1 MLGIITN
8 INCMK
13 KQYTFILQVLLICLI
28 AAKGSFA
35 TNVVTTIAPKLV
47 TTLALDIECPD
58 SFTESATPS
67 CEFILPDYTSLALIT
82 GAGAEPVVTQ
92 SPLPSS
98 LYGLGIITVTLTA
111 NDGSSVVSCS
121 FDVQVIDTTSPALT
135 CPVDQFAVTDE
146 NCEFIIPDYTPLGSA
161 VDFCSAGTIPV
172 TQNPAPGTVVSVNTM
187 IFLLATDSNGN
198 TGACSFNV
206 ILSDVIPPSIVCP
219 QDREEEATLDCLF
232 TIPDYTS
239 LANAND
245 NCATVLVTQ
254 SPEVGT
260 QVGIGV
266 TQITLTATDGPN
278 TTTCVF
284 NITVLDT
291 SPPIVTCP
299 EDQLEDYDVNC
310 QFILPD
316 YTSLATITDTCYPGP
331 FTVTQVPAPGTLI
344 TGNVSVAISATDNA
358 GNTGSCSFMVLQN
371 DVIPPTITC
380 PSNQIEEVNAANCM
394 FIIPDYTALAT
405 AQDGCNDLVV
415 ITQSPAPGTQVGLGA
430 TTITLTASDGA
441 NTANCTF
448 EIEVQNTTTP
458 NAVCSAPFNLPL
470 NADGTA
476 TLTPSQVDGGS
487 NAYCDIASMS
497 IDITTFNCDDLGP
510 HPVTL
515 TIIDTNG
522 NTSSCT
528 TTVTI
533 TDPLFACNELP
544 TALCQDIVVAANEN
558 CMGEATAQ
566 DFDNGSFDP
575 DNTPFTLTVSPQG
588 PYPLGTTSVVLT
600 IDDGEYTDSCTS
612 TITVVDTTAPTLT
625 CLENQIVVVDS
636 TCSYVVPNYLTQVT
650 AQDNCAVVSVTQNP
664 LPGTVVSTGVTQI
677 TITANDGVN
686 QSLCSFTLSIEDQ
699 TAPVAIAQNM
709 TIALDID
716 GYAEVAANDID
727 AGSFD
732 NCGQI
737 TKSVNYSIFTCDEIG
752 ENEIILTITDQGG
765 LQSTATAIVTVVDTM
780 APQVACQ
787 DITLIL
793 DENGQVSIT
802 PQDIDA
808 ASTDN
813 CGIVSYSI
821 DTTTFDC
828 SNSGQNFV
836 TLTVTDGSGNASSCT
851 TTVTVID
858 QTAPTLTCLED
869 QTVAVDNNCSFVV
882 PNYIPSLVASDNC
895 NTLSVTQNPL
905 PGTILE
911 TGTSTVT
918 ITASDGSFDTLC
930 NFNIIVTDQIAPT
943 AICQNIILPLDQN
956 GFASISSTDIDFGSS
971 DNCGSI
977 ISSIDIT
984 TFSCNDIGDNL
995 VTLTITDQGG
1005 LVSSC
1010 NAIVT
1015 VVDTL
1020 APQILTQ
1027 DSTVF
1032 LDPNGQ
1038 VSITTQ
1044 DIDASST
1051 DNCGII
1057 SSTIDTTSFDCS
1069 NIGENTVTL
1078 TLTDASGNIATAT
1091 ATITVVDAIAPTAVC
1106 QNITLALDASGNAFI
1121 TAQDIDAGSF
1131 DNCSDSQI
1139 AISQTSFDCSTIG
1152 ENQIL
1157 FTITD
1162 SSGLSASCQPTVT
1175 VVNNNVPVAACQD
1188 ITLQLDGSGSV
1199 TISAADLDGGSTL
1212 TCYQQATI
1220 ELDQYTFDCNDIGV
1234 NEVAFTITETNGLT
1248 TSCIA
1253 LVTVEDTLAPTVVCQ
1268 DIIVTLDQD
1277 GMAFVEIA
1285 DINAGSFDACGIAT
1299 MSIDTD
1305 TFDCTMIGTNP
1316 VTLSV
1321 TDVNGNSSACQATV
1335 TVVDAIYPTAVCQS
1349 LTLAL
1354 DTNGLATIT
1363 PDDLDLGSS
1372 DNCSE
1377 ITTAISTSTFD
1388 CSNIG
1393 QNNVLFTVTDL
1404 QGNMSSCTA
1413 IITIVDTSAPVMD
1426 CQDITVSL
1434 EEDLQVTL
1442 TLNELFAGWS
1452 DNCAI
1457 ETRTADVTSF
1467 DCSNIG
1473 ENIVTLTATDA
1484 SGNESSCSVTITI
1497 QEGVFA
1503 PVAVC
1508 QNVTVPLQQDGTATI
1523 PASSLDGGSSGVRC
1537 QDGYSVDISEFSC
1550 ADVGTPILVEFTVYN
1565 SIGESDTCYAYVNVI
1580 DGLAPEITCP
1590 EDQTISSEGGYT
1602 LPDFFATGQALAIDN
1617 CSTTLVTDQSPS
1629 PGTIL
1634 EDGTHTITLS
1644 ATDNGGFESSCEF
1657 VIVVNDILA
1666 GQDTEILLQ
1675 DITLYPNPAN
1685 DVVTI
1690 TNPDFIGLTS
1700 VTIYDVAGRLVKQ
1713 NKVSGVNNAVVMNIS
1728 ELRSAVYM
1736 VVIATEYGQLVKQLL
1751 KK

>member
-1 MLGIITN
+1 
-8 INCMK
+8 MK

-28 AAKGSFA
+28 AAKGCFA
-35 TNVVTTIAPKLV
+35 TNDATTIAPILV
-47 TTLALDIECPD
+47 TTVALDIECPD

-161 VDFCSAGTIPV
+161 VDFCSTETIHV
-172 TQNPAPGTVVSVNTM
+172 TQVPAPGTVVSQNTM
-187 IFLLATDSNGN
+187 IFLQATDSNGN
-198 TGACSFNV
+198 TGACTFNV
-206 ILSDVIPPSIVCP
+206 ILSDVIAPTITCP
-219 QDREEEATLDCLF
+219 QDREELATLECLF

-239 LANAND
+239 FANAND

-254 SPEVGT
+254 SPAVGT
-260 QVGIGV
+260 QVGVGI

-278 TTTCVF
+278 NTPCVF
-284 NITVLDT
+284 NINVLDT

-299 EDQLEDYDVNC
+299 EDQIEDYDVNC

-316 YTSLATITDTCYPGP
+316 YTSLATISDTCHPGP
-331 FTVTQVPAPGTLI
+331 FTVSQIPAPGTLI
-344 TGNVSVAISATDNA
+344 SGNVSVAISAIDNA

-371 DVIPPTITC
+371 DVFPPTITC

-394 FIIPDYTALAT
+394 FIIPDYTSLAT
-405 AQDGCNDLVV
+405 AQDGCNNQVV
-415 ITQSPAPGTQVGLGA
+415 ISQSPSPGTQVGLGT
-430 TTITLTASDGA
+430 TTITLNASDGA
-441 NTANCTF
+441 NSADCSF

-470 NADGTA
+470 DADGNA

-497 IDITTFNCDDLGP
+497 IDLTDFNCDDLGL
-510 HPVTL
+510 HQVTL

-533 TDPLFACNELP
+533 TDPLFACNALP
-544 TALCQDIVVAANEN
+544 VAICQDIVVAANEN

-575 DNTPFTLTVSPQG
+575 DNMPFTLTVSPQG
-588 PYPLGTTSVVLT
+588 PYPLGTTAVVLT

-612 TITVVDTTAPTLT
+612 TITVVDDTAPSLI
-625 CLENQIVVVDS
+625 CLDNQIVGVDS
-636 TCSYVVPNYLTQVT
+636 NCSYIVPNYLTQVT

-686 QSLCSFTLSIEDQ
+686 QSLCSFTLSLEDQ

-709 TIALDID
+709 TIALDVD
-716 GYAEVAANDID
+716 GYAEVAVNDID

-737 TKSVNYSIFTCDEIG
+737 TKSLNYSIFTCDEIG
-752 ENEIILTITDQGG
+752 ENEIILTITDQAG
-765 LQSTATAIVTVVDTM
+765 LQSSATAIVTVVDTM

-793 DENGQVSIT
+793 DENGQVSIS

-836 TLTVTDGSGNASSCT
+836 TLTITDASGNASSCT

-869 QTVAVDNNCSFVV
+869 QTVEVDNNCSFVV
-882 PNYIPSLVASDNC
+882 PNFVPSLIASDNC

-905 PGTILE
+905 PGTLIE
-911 TGTSTVT
+911 AGTTSVL
-918 ITASDGSFDTLC
+918 ITASDGSFNTLC
-930 NFNIIVTDQIAPT
+930 SFNIIVTDQTAPT

-977 ISSIDIT
+977 SSSIDIT
-984 TFSCNDIGDNL
+984 TFSCNDMGDNL
-995 VTLTITDQGG
+995 VALTITDQGG

-1020 APQILTQ
+1020 APQIFTQ
-1027 DSTVF
+1027 DTTVF
-1032 LDPNGQ
+1032 LDANGQ

-1051 DNCGII
+1051 DNCGIV

-1091 ATITVVDAIAPTAVC
+1091 ATVTVVDAIAPTAVC
-1106 QNITLALDASGNAFI
+1106 QNITLALDAFGNAFL
-1121 TAQDIDAGSF
+1121 TAQDVDAGSF

-1139 AISQTSFDCSTIG
+1139 AISQTSFDCASIG
-1152 ENQIL
+1152 ENQIV

-1162 SSGLSASCQPTVT
+1162 SSGLSASCQATVT

-1188 ITLQLDGSGSV
+1188 ITVQLDSSGIA

-1212 TCYQQATI
+1212 TCSQQATI
-1220 ELDQYTFDCNDIGV
+1220 ELDQYTFDCSDIGV
-1234 NEVAFTITETNGLT
+1234 NQVAFTITETNGLT

-1268 DIIVTLDQD
+1268 DIIITLDQD
-1277 GMAFVEIA
+1277 GFASIEVA
-1285 DINAGSFDACGIAT
+1285 DINAGSFDACGIAAMT
-1299 MSIDTD
+1299 LDID
-1305 TFDCTMIGTNP
+1305 TFDCTMIGIQP

-1321 TDVNGNSSACQATV
+1321 IDVNGNNSSCQANV
-1335 TVVDAIYPTAVCQS
+1335 TIVDDIYPTALCQS
-1349 LTLAL
+1349 ITLVL
-1354 DTNGLATIT
+1354 DENGLATIT
-1363 PDDLDLGSS
+1363 PDDLDQGSS
-1372 DNCSE
+1372 DNCSNF
-1377 ITTAISTSTFD
+1377 TTSVSVDTFD

-1393 QNNVLFTVTDL
+1393 QNNVVFTITDP
-1404 QGNMSSCTA
+1404 QGNVSSCNAIVTILDTTA
-1413 IITIVDTSAPVMD
+1413 PLMD

-1434 EEDLQVTL
+1434 EDDLQVTL

-1457 ETRTADVTSF
+1457 ATRSADITSF

-1473 ENIVTLTATDA
+1473 ENTVILTATDF
-1484 SGNESSCSVTITI
+1484 SGNESSCSVTVII

-1508 QNVTVPLQQDGTATI
+1508 QNVTVPLQQDGTASI
-1523 PASSLDGGSSGVRC
+1523 PASALDGGSTGVRC
-1537 QDGYSVDISEFSC
+1537 QDGFSVDISDFTC
-1550 ADVGTPILVEFTVYN
+1550 ADIGAPILVEFTVYN
-1565 SIGESDTCYAYVNVI
+1565 SIGQSDSCYAYVNVV
-1580 DGLAPEITCP
+1580 DGLAPEIFCP
-1590 EDQTISSEGGYT
+1590 EDQTISSEGGYS
-1602 LPDFFATGQALAIDN
+1602 LPDFFATGEALAIDN
-1617 CSTTLVTDQSPS
+1617 CSTTLVTDQSPN

-1644 ATDNGGFESSCEF
+1644 ATDNGGFESTCEF
-1657 VIVVNDILA
+1657 IIVVNDILS
-1666 GQDTEILLQ
+1666 GQDTQVVLQ
-1675 DITLYPNPAN
+1675 DMTLYPNPAS
-1685 DVVTI
+1685 DVITI
-1690 TNPDFIGLTS
+1690 ANLNFIGLTS
-1700 VTIYDVAGRLVKQ
+1700 VTIFDVAGRLVKQ
-1713 NKVSGVNNAVVMNIS
+1713 NKVSGANNAIVMDIS

-1751 KK
+1751 KE

>member
-1 MLGIITN
+1 
-8 INCMK
+8 MK
-13 KQYTFILQVLLICLI
+13 NYYTTVLQVLLICLLSI
-28 AAKGSFA
+28 TASFA
-35 TNVVTTIAPKLV
+35 SNSPNTTS
-47 TTLALDIECPD
+47 TTLLDDLALDIECPV

-67 CEFILPDYTSLALIT
+67 CEFILPDYTALASIT
-82 GAGAEPVVTQ
+82 GAGAEPVITQ

-98 LYGLGIITVTLTA
+98 LYGLGTITVTLTA
-111 NDGSSVVSCS
+111 NDGTSEVSCS
-121 FDVQVIDTTSPALT
+121 FDVQVIDTTSPSLT

-161 VDFCSAGTIPV
+161 VDFCSAGNIPV

-187 IFLLATDSNGN
+187 VFLLATDSNGN

-219 QDREEEATLDCLF
+219 QDREEEATIDCLF

-254 SPEVGT
+254 SPGAGT

-310 QFILPD
+310 QFLLPD
-316 YTSLATITDTCYPGP
+316 YRSLATITDTCYPGP

-344 TGNVSVAISATDNA
+344 SGNVSVAINATDNA

-394 FIIPDYTALAT
+394 FIIPNYTALAT
-405 AQDGCNDLVV
+405 AQDGCNDQVV

-430 TTITLTASDGA
+430 TTITLTASDGF

-470 NADGTA
+470 NADGNA

-544 TALCQDIVVAANEN
+544 TALCQALVVSANEN
-558 CMGEATAQ
+558 CQGEATAQ

-588 PYPLGTTSVVLT
+588 PYPLGTTTVVLT
-600 IDDGEYTDSCTS
+600 IDDGEYTDSCDT
-612 TITVVDTTAPTLT
+612 TITVVDTTAPSLT
-625 CLENQIVVVDS
+625 CLENQVVAVD
-636 TCSYVVPNYLTQVT
+636 TACSYVVPNYLTQVT
-650 AQDNCAVVSVTQNP
+650 AQDNCGVVSVLQSP
-664 LPGTVVSTGVTQI
+664 LPGTTVSTGVTQI

-686 QSLCSFTLSIEDQ
+686 QSVCTFNLTIEDQ
-699 TAPVAIAQNM
+699 TAPTATAQNI
-709 TIALDID
+709 TVALDID
-716 GYAEVAANDID
+716 GYAEVEENDID
-727 AGSFD
+727 AGSSD
-732 NCGQI
+732 NCGAI
-737 TKSVNYSIFTCDEIG
+737 TKSLNTTIFTCDEIG
-752 ENEIILTITDQGG
+752 QNEIILTITDQGG

-780 APQVACQ
+780 APQIFTQ
-787 DITLIL
+787 DIIVYL
-793 DENGQVSIT
+793 DANGEVSIT
-802 PQDIDA
+802 AQDIDA
-808 ASTDN
+808 GSTDN
-813 CGIVSYSI
+813 CGIVAYS
-821 DTTTFDC
+821 
-828 SNSGQNFV
+828 
-836 TLTVTDGSGNASSCT
+836 
-851 TTVTVID
+851 
-858 QTAPTLTCLED
+858 
-869 QTVAVDNNCSFVV
+869 
-882 PNYIPSLVASDNC
+882 
-895 NTLSVTQNPL
+895 
-905 PGTILE
+905 
-911 TGTSTVT
+911 
-918 ITASDGSFDTLC
+918 
-930 NFNIIVTDQIAPT
+930 
-943 AICQNIILPLDQN
+943 
-956 GFASISSTDIDFGSS
+956 
-971 DNCGSI
+971 
-977 ISSIDIT
+977 
-984 TFSCNDIGDNL
+984 
-995 VTLTITDQGG
+995 
-1005 LVSSC
+1005 
-1010 NAIVT
+1010 
-1015 VVDTL
+1015 
-1020 APQILTQ
+1020 
-1027 DSTVF
+1027 
-1032 LDPNGQ
+1032 
-1038 VSITTQ
+1038 
-1044 DIDASST
+1044 
-1051 DNCGII
+1051 
-1057 SSTIDTTSFDCS
+1057 IDTTSFDCS
-1069 NIGENTVTL
+1069 NTGPNQVTL
-1078 TLTDASGNIATAT
+1078 TLTDASANTSASTA
-1091 ATITVVDAIAPTAVC
+1091 IVTVIDAIAPTAVC
-1106 QNITLALDASGNAFI
+1106 QNITLELDASGNAFLSPS
-1121 TAQDIDAGSF
+1121 DIDSGSS
-1131 DNCSDSQI
+1131 DNCTVSQI
-1139 AISQTSFDCSTIG
+1139 ALSQTSFDCSMIG
-1152 ENQIL
+1152 QNQVV

-1162 SSGLSASCQPTVT
+1162 ASGNSSSCTAMVT
-1175 VVNNNVPVAACQD
+1175 VENNNVPVAACQN
-1188 ITLQLDGSGSV
+1188 ITLQLDSSGV
-1199 TISAADLDGGSTL
+1199 ATITAADLDGGSTL

-1220 ELDQYTFDCNDIGV
+1220 ELDQYTFDCNDLGV

-1248 TSCIA
+1248 TSCTA

-1268 DIIVTLDQD
+1268 NIIVTLDQD
-1277 GMAFVEIA
+1277 GLASIVVA
-1285 DINAGSFDACGIAT
+1285 DINAGSFDACGIAG
-1299 MSIDTD
+1299 MSLDID
-1305 TFDCTMIGTNP
+1305 TFDCSMIGTNP

-1335 TVVDAIYPTAVCQS
+1335 TVVDATYPTAMCQS
-1349 LTLAL
+1349 ITLIL
-1354 DTNGLATIT
+1354 DQSGLATIT
-1363 PDDLDLGSS
+1363 PDDLDQGSS
-1372 DNCSE
+1372 DNCSNF
-1377 ITTAISTSTFD
+1377 TTSVNIDTFD
-1388 CSNIG
+1388 CTNVG
-1393 QNNVLFTVTDL
+1393 QNNVLFTVTDM
-1404 QGNMSSCTA
+1404 QGNVSSCNAIVTILDTTA
-1413 IITIVDTSAPVMD
+1413 PIMD

-1434 EEDLQVTL
+1434 EDDLQVTL

-1473 ENIVTLTATDA
+1473 ENTITLTAIDS
-1484 SGNESSCSVTITI
+1484 SGNEATCSIIVNI

-1508 QNVTVPLQQDGTATI
+1508 QNVTVPLQQDGTASI

-1537 QDGYSVDISEFSC
+1537 QDGYSINISEFSC

-1590 EDQTISSEGGYT
+1590 ADQTITTEGAYS
-1602 LPDFFATGQALAIDN
+1602 LPDYFATGEALALDN
-1617 CSTTLVTDQSPS
+1617 CSTTLVTDQRPS
-1629 PGTIL
+1629 PGTLL
-1634 EDGTHTITLS
+1634 ENGTYTITLS
-1644 ATDNGGFESSCEF
+1644 AIDNGGFESTCEF
-1657 VIVVNDILA
+1657 EIVVNDLLSN
-1666 GQDTEILLQ
+1666 QDTEILLQ
-1675 DITLYPNPAN
+1675 DITIYPNPAS
-1685 DVVTI
+1685 DIITI
-1690 TNPDFIGLTS
+1690 TNPQFIGLTD
-1700 VTIYDVAGRLVKQ
+1700 VTLFDVTGRKVKHS
-1713 NKVSGVNNAVVMNIS
+1713 NVSGVNDAVVINIS
-1728 ELRSAVYM
+1728 ELRSAMYM
-1736 VVIATEYGQLVKQLL
+1736 VVISTEYGQVVKQLL

>member
-1 MLGIITN
+1 
-8 INCMK
+8 MK

-28 AAKGSFA
+28 AAKGSIASNVA
-35 TNVVTTIAPKLV
+35 TTKTLHPETTI
-47 TTLALDIECPD
+47 ALDIECPD

-98 LYGLGIITVTLTA
+98 LYGLGVITVTLTA
-111 NDGSSVVSCS
+111 NDGSSEVSCS
-121 FDVQVIDTTSPALT
+121 FDVLVIDTTSPALT

-161 VDFCSAGTIPV
+161 VDFCSTETIPV
-172 TQNPAPGTVVSVNTM
+172 TQVPPPGTVVSQNTM
-187 IFLLATDSNGN
+187 IFLQATDSNGN
-198 TGACSFNV
+198 TGACTFNV
-206 ILSDVIPPSIVCP
+206 ILSDVIAPTVTCP
-219 QDREEEATLDCLF
+219 QDREELATLECLF

-254 SPEVGT
+254 SPAVGT
-260 QVGIGV
+260 QVGVGI

-278 TTTCVF
+278 NTPCVF
-284 NITVLDT
+284 NINVLDT

-299 EDQLEDYDVNC
+299 EDQIEDYDVNC

-316 YTSLATITDTCYPGP
+316 YTSLATITDTCHPGP
-331 FTVTQVPAPGTLI
+331 FTVSQIPAPGTLI
-344 TGNVSVAISATDNA
+344 SGNVSVAISATDNA

-371 DVIPPTITC
+371 DVFPPTITC

-405 AQDGCNDLVV
+405 AQDGCNNQVV
-415 ITQSPAPGTQVGLGA
+415 ISQSPSPGTQVGLGT

-441 NTANCTF
+441 NSADCFF

-470 NADGTA
+470 DADGNA

-497 IDITTFNCDDLGP
+497 IDLTDFNCDDLGP
-510 HPVTL
+510 HQVTL

-533 TDPLFACNELP
+533 TDPLFACNALP
-544 TALCQDIVVAANEN
+544 VAICQDIVVAANEN

-575 DNTPFTLTVSPQG
+575 DNMPFTLTVSPQG
-588 PYPLGTTSVVLT
+588 PYPLGTTAVVLT

-612 TITVVDTTAPTLT
+612 TITVVDDTAPSLT
-625 CLENQIVVVDS
+625 CLDNQIVVVDNN
-636 TCSYVVPNYLTQVT
+636 CSYIVPNYLTQVT

-677 TITANDGVN
+677 TITADDGVN
-686 QSLCSFTLSIEDQ
+686 QSLCSFTLTLEDQ
-699 TAPVAIAQNM
+699 TAPVAIAQNI
-709 TIALDID
+709 TIALDVD
-716 GYAEVAANDID
+716 GYAEVAVNDID

-737 TKSVNYSIFTCDEIG
+737 TKSLNYSIFTCDEIG
-752 ENEIILTITDQGG
+752 ENEIILTITDQAG
-765 LQSTATAIVTVVDTM
+765 LQSSATAIVTVVDTM

-813 CGIVSYSI
+813 CGIISYSI

-828 SNSGQNFV
+828 SNSGPNTV
-836 TLTVTDGSGNASSCT
+836 TLTLTDASGNTSSCT

-869 QTVAVDNNCSFVV
+869 QTVEVDDNCSFVV
-882 PNYIPSLVASDNC
+882 PNFVPSLIASDNC

-905 PGTILE
+905 PGTLIE
-911 TGTSTVT
+911 AGTSSVL
-918 ITASDGSFDTLC
+918 ITASDGSFNTLC
-930 NFNIIVTDQIAPT
+930 SFNIIVTDQTAPT

-977 ISSIDIT
+977 SSSIDIT
-984 TFSCNDIGDNL
+984 TFSCNDMGDNL
-995 VTLTITDQGG
+995 VALTITDQGG

-1020 APQILTQ
+1020 APQIFTQ
-1027 DSTVF
+1027 DTTVF
-1032 LDPNGQ
+1032 LDANGQ

-1051 DNCGII
+1051 DNCGIV
-1057 SSTIDTTSFDCS
+1057 SSTIDITSFDCS

-1091 ATITVVDAIAPTAVC
+1091 ATVTVVDAIAPTAVC
-1106 QNITLALDASGNAFI
+1106 QNITLALDAFGNAFL
-1121 TAQDIDAGSF
+1121 TAQDLDAGSF

-1139 AISQTSFDCSTIG
+1139 AISQTSFDCASIG
-1152 ENQIL
+1152 ENQIV

-1162 SSGLSASCQPTVT
+1162 SSGLSASCQATVT

-1188 ITLQLDGSGSV
+1188 ITVQLDSSGIA
-1199 TISAADLDGGSTL
+1199 TISAADIDGGSTL

-1220 ELDQYTFDCNDIGV
+1220 ELDQYTFDCSDIGV
-1234 NEVAFTITETNGLT
+1234 NQVAFTITETNGLT
-1248 TSCIA
+1248 TSCTA

-1268 DIIVTLDQD
+1268 DIIVTLSQD
-1277 GMAFVEIA
+1277 GFASIEVA
-1285 DINAGSFDACGIAT
+1285 DINAGSFDACGIAAMT
-1299 MSIDTD
+1299 LDID
-1305 TFDCTMIGTNP
+1305 TFDCTMIGIHP

-1321 TDVNGNSSACQATV
+1321 IDVNGNNSSCQANV
-1335 TVVDAIYPTAVCQS
+1335 TIVDDIYPTALCQS
-1349 LTLAL
+1349 VTLVL
-1354 DTNGLATIT
+1354 DENGLATIT
-1363 PDDLDLGSS
+1363 PDDLDQGSS
-1372 DNCSE
+1372 DNCSNF
-1377 ITTAISTSTFD
+1377 TKSVSVDTFD

-1393 QNNVLFTVTDL
+1393 QNNVVFSVTDP
-1404 QGNMSSCTA
+1404 QGNVSSCNAIVTILDTTA
-1413 IITIVDTSAPVMD
+1413 PLMD

-1434 EEDLQVTL
+1434 EDDLQVTL

-1457 ETRTADVTSF
+1457 ATRSADITSF

-1473 ENIVTLTATDA
+1473 ENTVILTATDF
-1484 SGNESSCSVTITI
+1484 SGNESSCSVTVII

-1508 QNVTVPLQQDGTATI
+1508 QNVTVPLQQDGTASI
-1523 PASSLDGGSSGVRC
+1523 PASALDGGSTGVRC
-1537 QDGYSVDISEFSC
+1537 QDGFSVDISDFTC
-1550 ADVGTPILVEFTVYN
+1550 ADIGAPILVEFTVYN
-1565 SIGESDTCYAYVNVI
+1565 SIGQSDSCYAYVNVV
-1580 DGLAPEITCP
+1580 DGLAPEIFCP
-1590 EDQTISSEGGYT
+1590 EDQTISSEGGYS
-1602 LPDFFATGQALAIDN
+1602 LPDFFATGEALAIDN
-1617 CSTTLVTDQSPS
+1617 CSTTLVTDQSPN

-1644 ATDNGGFESSCEF
+1644 ATDNGGFESTCEF
-1657 VIVVNDILA
+1657 IIVVNDILA
-1666 GQDTEILLQ
+1666 GQDTQIALQ
-1675 DITLYPNPAN
+1675 DITLYPNPAS
-1685 DVVTI
+1685 DVITI
-1690 TNPDFIGLTS
+1690 ANPNFIGLTS
-1700 VTIYDVAGRLVKQ
+1700 VTIFDVAGRLVKQ
-1713 NKVSGVNNAVVMNIS
+1713 NKVSGANNAIVMDIS

-1751 KK
+1751 KE

>member
-1 MLGIITN
+1 
-8 INCMK
+8 MK
-13 KQYTFILQVLLICLI
+13 KHYTTVLQVLLICLLSI
-28 AAKGSFA
+28 TASFA
-35 TNVVTTIAPKLV
+35 SNSPNTTS
-47 TTLALDIECPD
+47 TTLLDDLALDIECPV

-67 CEFILPDYTSLALIT
+67 CEFILPDYTALASIT
-82 GAGAEPVVTQ
+82 GAGAEPVITQ

-98 LYGLGIITVTLTA
+98 LYGLGTITVTLTA
-111 NDGSSVVSCS
+111 NDGTSEVSCS
-121 FDVQVIDTTSPALT
+121 FDVQVIDTTSPSLT

-161 VDFCSAGTIPV
+161 VDFCSAGNIPV

-187 IFLLATDSNGN
+187 VFLLATDSNGN

-219 QDREEEATLDCLF
+219 QDREEEATIDCLF

-254 SPEVGT
+254 SPGAGT

-310 QFILPD
+310 QFLLPD
-316 YTSLATITDTCYPGP
+316 YRSLATITDTCYPGP

-344 TGNVSVAISATDNA
+344 SGNVSVAINATDNA

-405 AQDGCNDLVV
+405 AQDGCNDQVV

-430 TTITLTASDGA
+430 TTITLTASDGF

-448 EIEVQNTTTP
+448 EIEVQNTSTP

-470 NADGTA
+470 NADGNA

-544 TALCQDIVVAANEN
+544 TALCQALVVSANEN
-558 CMGEATAQ
+558 CQGEATAQ

-588 PYPLGTTSVVLT
+588 PYPLGTTTVVLT
-600 IDDGEYTDSCTS
+600 IDDGEYTDSCDT
-612 TITVVDTTAPTLT
+612 TITVVDTTAPSLT
-625 CLENQIVVVDS
+625 CLENQVVAVD
-636 TCSYVVPNYLTQVT
+636 TACSYVVPNYLTQVT
-650 AQDNCAVVSVTQNP
+650 AQDNCGVVSVLQSP
-664 LPGTVVSTGVTQI
+664 LPGTTVSTGVTQI

-686 QSLCSFTLSIEDQ
+686 QSVCTFNLTIEDQ
-699 TAPVAIAQNM
+699 TAPTATAQNI
-709 TIALDID
+709 TVALDID
-716 GYAEVAANDID
+716 GYAEVEENDID
-727 AGSFD
+727 AGSSD
-732 NCGQI
+732 NCGAI
-737 TKSVNYSIFTCDEIG
+737 TKSLNTTIFTCDEIG
-752 ENEIILTITDQGG
+752 QNEIILTITDQGG

-780 APQVACQ
+780 APQIFTQ
-787 DITLIL
+787 DIIVYL
-793 DENGQVSIT
+793 DANGEVSIT
-802 PQDIDA
+802 AQDIDA
-808 ASTDN
+808 GSTDN
-813 CGIVSYSI
+813 CGIVAYS
-821 DTTTFDC
+821 
-828 SNSGQNFV
+828 
-836 TLTVTDGSGNASSCT
+836 
-851 TTVTVID
+851 
-858 QTAPTLTCLED
+858 
-869 QTVAVDNNCSFVV
+869 
-882 PNYIPSLVASDNC
+882 
-895 NTLSVTQNPL
+895 
-905 PGTILE
+905 
-911 TGTSTVT
+911 
-918 ITASDGSFDTLC
+918 
-930 NFNIIVTDQIAPT
+930 
-943 AICQNIILPLDQN
+943 
-956 GFASISSTDIDFGSS
+956 
-971 DNCGSI
+971 
-977 ISSIDIT
+977 
-984 TFSCNDIGDNL
+984 
-995 VTLTITDQGG
+995 
-1005 LVSSC
+1005 
-1010 NAIVT
+1010 
-1015 VVDTL
+1015 
-1020 APQILTQ
+1020 
-1027 DSTVF
+1027 
-1032 LDPNGQ
+1032 
-1038 VSITTQ
+1038 
-1044 DIDASST
+1044 
-1051 DNCGII
+1051 
-1057 SSTIDTTSFDCS
+1057 IDTTSFDCL
-1069 NIGENTVTL
+1069 NTGPNQVTL
-1078 TLTDASGNIATAT
+1078 TLTDASANTSASTA
-1091 ATITVVDAIAPTAVC
+1091 IVTVIDAIAPTAVC
-1106 QNITLALDASGNAFI
+1106 QNITLELDASGNAFLSPS
-1121 TAQDIDAGSF
+1121 DIDSGSS
-1131 DNCSDSQI
+1131 DNCTVSQI
-1139 AISQTSFDCSTIG
+1139 ALSQTSFDCSMIG
-1152 ENQIL
+1152 QNQVV

-1162 SSGLSASCQPTVT
+1162 ASGNSSSCTAMVT
-1175 VVNNNVPVAACQD
+1175 VENNNVPVAACQN
-1188 ITLQLDGSGSV
+1188 ITLQLDSSGV
-1199 TISAADLDGGSTL
+1199 ATITAADLDGGSTL

-1220 ELDQYTFDCNDIGV
+1220 ELDQYTFDCNDLGV

-1248 TSCIA
+1248 TSCTA

-1268 DIIVTLDQD
+1268 NIIVTLDQD
-1277 GMAFVEIA
+1277 GLASIVVA
-1285 DINAGSFDACGIAT
+1285 DINAGSFDACGIAG
-1299 MSIDTD
+1299 MSLDID
-1305 TFDCTMIGTNP
+1305 TFDCSMIGTNP

-1335 TVVDAIYPTAVCQS
+1335 TVVDATYPTAMCQS
-1349 LTLAL
+1349 ITLIL
-1354 DTNGLATIT
+1354 DQSGLATIT
-1363 PDDLDLGSS
+1363 PDDLDQGSS
-1372 DNCSE
+1372 DNCSNF
-1377 ITTAISTSTFD
+1377 TTSVNIDTFD
-1388 CSNIG
+1388 CTNVG
-1393 QNNVLFTVTDL
+1393 QNNVLFTVTDM
-1404 QGNMSSCTA
+1404 QGNVSSCNAIVTILDTTA
-1413 IITIVDTSAPVMD
+1413 PIMD

-1434 EEDLQVTL
+1434 EDDLQVTL

-1473 ENIVTLTATDA
+1473 ENTVTLTAIDS
-1484 SGNESSCSVTITI
+1484 SGNEATCSIIVNI

-1508 QNVTVPLQQDGTATI
+1508 QNVTVPLQQDGTASI

-1537 QDGYSVDISEFSC
+1537 QDGYSVNISEFSC

-1590 EDQTISSEGGYT
+1590 ADQTITTEGAYS
-1602 LPDFFATGQALAIDN
+1602 LPDYFATGEALALDN
-1617 CSTTLVTDQSPS
+1617 CSTTLVTDQRPS
-1629 PGTIL
+1629 PGTLL
-1634 EDGTHTITLS
+1634 ENGTYTITLS
-1644 ATDNGGFESSCEF
+1644 ATDNGGFESTCEF
-1657 VIVVNDILA
+1657 EIVVNDLLSN
-1666 GQDTEILLQ
+1666 QDTEILLQ
-1675 DITLYPNPAN
+1675 DITIYPNPAS
-1685 DVVTI
+1685 DIITI
-1690 TNPDFIGLTS
+1690 TNPQFIGLTD
-1700 VTIYDVAGRLVKQ
+1700 VTLFDVTGRKVKHS
-1713 NKVSGVNNAVVMNIS
+1713 NVSGVNDAVVINIS
-1728 ELRSAVYM
+1728 ELRSAMYM
-1736 VVIATEYGQLVKQLL
+1736 VVISTEYGQVVKQLL

>member
-1 MLGIITN
+1 MLGINTN

-13 KQYTFILQVLLICLI
+13 NYYTTVLQILLVCLLSTT
-28 AAKGSFA
+28 ASFA
-35 TNVVTTIAPKLV
+35 SNSPNTIS
-47 TTLALDIECPD
+47 TTLLDDIALDIECPV

-67 CEFILPDYTSLALIT
+67 CEFILPDYTNLALVT
-82 GAGAEPVVTQ
+82 GAGAEPVITQ

-98 LYGLGIITVTLTA
+98 LYGLGTITVTLIA
-111 NDGSSVVSCS
+111 NDGTSEVSCS
-121 FDVQVIDTTSPALT
+121 FDVQVIDTTSPSLT

-172 TQNPAPGTVVSVNTM
+172 TQVPAPGTVVSQNTM
-187 IFLLATDSNGN
+187 IFLQATDSNGN
-198 TGACSFNV
+198 TGACTFNV
-206 ILSDVIPPSIVCP
+206 ILSDVIAPSIVCP
-219 QDREEEATLDCLF
+219 QDREEMATLACLF

-245 NCATVLVTQ
+245 NCATVLLTQ
-254 SPEVGT
+254 TPAIGT
-260 QVGIGV
+260 QVGVGV
-266 TQITLTATDGPN
+266 TQITLTASDGPN
-278 TTTCVF
+278 TTSCTF

-291 SPPIVTCP
+291 SPPIVSCP

-344 TGNVSVAISATDNA
+344 TGNVSVAINATDNA

-380 PSNQIEEVNAANCM
+380 PSNQIEQVNAANCM
-394 FIIPDYTALAT
+394 FIIPDYTSLAT
-405 AQDGCNDLVV
+405 AQDGCNDQVV
-415 ITQSPAPGTQVGLGA
+415 ISQSPGPGTQVGLGT
-430 TTITLTASDGA
+430 TTITLTASDGS

-470 NADGTA
+470 DADGNA

-487 NAYCDIASMS
+487 NAFCDIASMS
-497 IDITTFNCDDLGP
+497 IDLTTFNCEDLGP
-510 HPVTL
+510 HQVTL

-544 TALCQDIVVAANEN
+544 IALCQALVVSANEN
-558 CMGEATAQ
+558 CQGEATAQ

-575 DNTPFTLTVSPQG
+575 DNMPFILTVSPQG

-600 IDDGEYTDSCTS
+600 IDDGEYTDSCDT
-612 TITVVDTTAPTLT
+612 TITVVDTTAPSLT
-625 CLENQIVVVDS
+625 CLDNQIVSVDNN
-636 TCSYVVPNYLTQVT
+636 CSYVVPNYLSQVT
-650 AQDNCAVVSVTQNP
+650 AQDNCGVVSVLQSP
-664 LPGTVVSTGVTQI
+664 LPGTSVSTGVTQI

-686 QSLCSFTLSIEDQ
+686 QSVCAFTLTVQDQ
-699 TAPVAIAQNM
+699 TAPTAIAQNI
-709 TIALDID
+709 TVALDID
-716 GYAEVAANDID
+716 GYAEVSVNDID
-727 AGSFD
+727 AGSSD
-732 NCGQI
+732 NCGAI
-737 TKSVNYSIFTCDEIG
+737 TKSLNTTIFTCDEIG
-752 ENEIILTITDQGG
+752 ENEVILTITDQGG

-780 APQVACQ
+780 APQVVCQ
-787 DITLIL
+787 DITVIL
-793 DENGQVSIT
+793 GPSGQATISA
-802 PQDIDA
+802 QDIDA
-808 ASTDN
+808 GSTDN

-821 DTTTFDC
+821 DTSTFDC
-828 SNSGQNFV
+828 SNTGANVV
-836 TLTVTDGSGNASSCT
+836 TLTLADASGNTSSCT
-851 TTVTVID
+851 TTVTVVD
-858 QTAPTLTCLED
+858 QTPPTLTCLED
-869 QTVAVDNNCSFVV
+869 QIVAVDNTCSFVV
-882 PNYIPSLVASDNC
+882 PNYVPSLIASDNC

-905 PGTILE
+905 PGTILGV
-911 TGTSTVT
+911 GTTPVTVT
-918 ITASDGSFDTLC
+918 ATDGSFDTLC
-930 NFNIIVTDQIAPT
+930 NFNIVLTDQTAPT
-943 AICQNIILPLDQN
+943 AICQNIILPLNQN
-956 GFASISSTDIDFGSS
+956 GLATISSTDIDFGSS

-977 ISSIDIT
+977 TASLDIT

-995 VTLTITDQGG
+995 VALTITDQSGI
-1005 LVSSC
+1005 VSTC
-1010 NAIVT
+1010 TAIVT

-1027 DSTVF
+1027 DSTIY
-1032 LDPNGQ
+1032 LDGNGQ
-1038 VSITTQ
+1038 VSITPQ
-1044 DIDASST
+1044 DIDAGST
-1051 DNCGII
+1051 DNCGIV
-1057 SSTIDTTSFDCS
+1057 SSTIDITSFDCS

-1078 TLTDASGNIATAT
+1078 TLIDASGNIATAT
-1091 ATITVVDAIAPTAVC
+1091 ATITVVDATAPTAVC
-1106 QNITLALDASGNAFI
+1106 QNITIALDASGNASI
-1121 TAQDIDAGSF
+1121 TPQDIDAGSF
-1131 DNCSDSQI
+1131 DNCDASQI
-1139 AISQTSFDCSTIG
+1139 AISQTNFDCSTIG
-1152 ENQIL
+1152 ENQVV

-1162 SSGLSASCQPTVT
+1162 TSGNSSSCTAMVT
-1175 VVNNNVPVAACQD
+1175 VENNNVPVAACQD
-1188 ITLQLDGSGSV
+1188 ITVQLDSSGSV

-1212 TCYQQATI
+1212 TCSQQATI
-1220 ELDQYTFDCNDIGV
+1220 ELDQYTFDCNDVGV

-1253 LVTVEDTLAPTVVCQ
+1253 LVTVEDTIAPTVVCQ
-1268 DIIVTLDQD
+1268 DIIITLDQD
-1277 GMAFVEIA
+1277 GLAFIEIA
-1285 DINAGSFDACGIAT
+1285 DVNAGSFDACGIAT
-1299 MSIDTD
+1299 MSLDTD
-1305 TFDCTMIGTNP
+1305 TFDCSMIGTNP

-1321 TDVNGNSSACQATV
+1321 TDVNGNTSACQATV
-1335 TVVDAIYPTAVCQS
+1335 TVVDATYPTAMCQS
-1349 LTLAL
+1349 ITLIL
-1354 DTNGLATIT
+1354 DENGLATIT
-1363 PDDLDLGSS
+1363 AGDVDQGSS
-1372 DNCSE
+1372 DNCSNF
-1377 ITTAISTSTFD
+1377 TTSVSIDTFD

-1393 QNNVLFTVTDL
+1393 QNNVVFTITDM
-1404 QGNMSSCTA
+1404 QGNASSCNATV
-1413 IITIVDTSAPVMD
+1413 TIVDATAPIMD

-1434 EEDLQVTL
+1434 EDDLQVTL

-1473 ENIVTLTATDA
+1473 ENTVHLTATDA
-1484 SGNESSCSVTITI
+1484 SGNESSCSITVII

-1523 PASSLDGGSSGVRC
+1523 PASSLDGGSTGVRC

-1565 SIGESDTCYAYVNVI
+1565 SIGESDSCYAYVNVI

-1590 EDQTISSEGGYT
+1590 EDQTISSEGGYS
-1602 LPDFFATGQALAIDN
+1602 LPDFFETGQALAIDN
-1617 CSTTLVTDQSPS
+1617 CSTTLVTDQSPN

-1634 EDGTHTITLS
+1634 EHGTHTITLS
-1644 ATDNGGFESSCEF
+1644 ATDNGGFESTCEF

-1666 GQDTEILLQ
+1666 TQDTEILLQ
-1675 DITLYPNPAN
+1675 DITIYPNPAS
-1685 DVVTI
+1685 DIITI
-1690 TNPDFIGLTS
+1690 TNPKFVGLNN

-1713 NKVSGVNNAVVMNIS
+1713 NNVSGVNNAVVMNIS

-1736 VVIATEYGQLVKQLL
+1736 VVITTEYGQLVKQLL

>member
-1 MLGIITN
+1 
-8 INCMK
+8 MK
-13 KQYTFILQVLLICLI
+13 NYYTTVLQVLQILLVCLLSTT
-28 AAKGSFA
+28 ASFA
-35 TNVVTTIAPKLV
+35 SNSPNTISTALLDD
-47 TTLALDIECPD
+47 LALDIECPV

-67 CEFILPDYTSLALIT
+67 CEFILPDYTALASIT
-82 GAGAEPVVTQ
+82 GAGAEPVITQ

-98 LYGLGIITVTLTA
+98 LYGLGTITVTLTA
-111 NDGSSVVSCS
+111 NDGTSEVSCS
-121 FDVQVIDTTSPALT
+121 FDVQVIDTTSPSLT

-206 ILSDVIPPSIVCP
+206 ILSDVIAPSIACP
-219 QDREEEATLDCLF
+219 QDREELATLDCLF

-331 FTVTQVPAPGTLI
+331 FTVNQVPAPGTLI
-344 TGNVSVAISATDNA
+344 TGNVSVAINATDNA

-405 AQDGCNDLVV
+405 AQDGCNDQV
-415 ITQSPAPGTQVGLGA
+415 IISQSPAPGTQVGLGA

-458 NAVCSAPFNLPL
+458 NAVCSAPFDLPL

-476 TLTPSQVDGGS
+476 TLSPSQVDGGS

-544 TALCQDIVVAANEN
+544 TALCQALVVSANEN
-558 CMGEATAQ
+558 CQGEATAQ

-588 PYPLGTTSVVLT
+588 PYPLGTTTVVLT
-600 IDDGEYTDSCTS
+600 IDDGEYTDSCDT
-612 TITVVDTTAPTLT
+612 TITVVDTTAPSLT
-625 CLENQIVVVDS
+625 CIENQVVAVD
-636 TCSYVVPNYLTQVT
+636 TACSYVVPNYLSQVT
-650 AQDNCAVVSVTQNP
+650 VQDNCGVVSVLQNP
-664 LPGTVVSTGVTQI
+664 LPGTTVSTGVTQI

-686 QSLCSFTLSIEDQ
+686 QSVCAFTLTVEDQ
-699 TAPVAIAQNM
+699 TAPTATAQNI
-709 TIALDID
+709 TVALDID
-716 GYAEVAANDID
+716 GYAEVAINDID
-727 AGSFD
+727 AGSSD
-732 NCGQI
+732 NCGAI
-737 TKSVNYSIFTCDEIG
+737 TKSLNTTIFSCDDIG
-752 ENEIILTITDQGG
+752 QNEIILTVTDQGG

-780 APQVACQ
+780 APQVLCQ

-793 DENGQVSIT
+793 DENGQVNIT

-808 ASTDN
+808 GSTDN

-821 DTTTFDC
+821 DTTSFDC
-828 SNSGQNFV
+828 SSSGQNFV
-836 TLTVTDGSGNASSCT
+836 TLTVTDASGNTNSCT
-851 TTVTVID
+851 TSVTIID

-869 QTVAVDNNCSFVV
+869 QLETVDSSCSFVL
-882 PNYIPSLVASDNC
+882 PNYVPSLIASDNC
-895 NTLSVTQNPL
+895 NTLTVTQDPL
-905 PGTILE
+905 PGTIL
-911 TGTSTVT
+911 TAGTTTVT
-918 ITASDGSFDTLC
+918 VTASDGSFDTLC
-930 NFNIIVTDQIAPT
+930 SFTIIVTDQTAPT

-956 GFASISSTDIDFGSS
+956 GLASIATSDIDFGSS

-977 ISSIDIT
+977 TSSLDST

-995 VTLTITDQGG
+995 VVLTITDQGG
-1005 LVSSC
+1005 LTSTC
-1010 NAIVT
+1010 NAMVT

-1020 APQILTQ
+1020 APQIFTQ
-1027 DSTVF
+1027 DIIVY
-1032 LDPNGQ
+1032 LDANGE
-1038 VSITTQ
+1038 VSITPQ
-1044 DIDASST
+1044 DIDAGST
-1051 DNCGII
+1051 DNCGIV
-1057 SSTIDTTSFDCS
+1057 SYSLDTTSFDCS
-1069 NIGENTVTL
+1069 NTGPNQVTL
-1078 TLTDASGNIATAT
+1078 TLTDASANTSASTA
-1091 ATITVVDAIAPTAVC
+1091 IVTVVDATAPTAVC
-1106 QNITLALDASGNAFI
+1106 QNITLELDASGNASI
-1121 TAQDIDAGSF
+1121 SAQDIDAGSY
-1131 DNCSDSQI
+1131 DNCAVSQI
-1139 AISQTSFDCSTIG
+1139 AINQTNFDCSTIG
-1152 ENQIL
+1152 ENQVV

-1162 SSGLSASCQPTVT
+1162 ASGNSSSCTAMVT
-1175 VVNNNVPVAACQD
+1175 VVNNNVPIAACQD
-1188 ITLQLDGSGSV
+1188 ITLQLDSNGV
-1199 TISAADLDGGSTL
+1199 ATITAADLDGGSTL
-1212 TCYQQATI
+1212 TCFQQATI

-1268 DIIVTLDQD
+1268 DVIVTLDQD
-1277 GMAFVEIA
+1277 GMASVSVT
-1285 DINAGSFDACGIAT
+1285 DINGGSFDACGIAG
-1299 MSIDTD
+1299 MSLDID
-1305 TFDCTMIGTNP
+1305 TFDCSMIGTNP

-1321 TDVNGNSSACQATV
+1321 TDVNGNTSACQATV
-1335 TVVDAIYPTAVCQS
+1335 TVVDAIYPTAMCQS
-1349 LTLAL
+1349 ITLIL
-1354 DTNGLATIT
+1354 DENGLATIT
-1363 PDDLDLGSS
+1363 PDDLDQGSS
-1372 DNCSE
+1372 DNCSNV
-1377 ITTAISTSTFD
+1377 TTSVSIDTFD
-1388 CSNIG
+1388 CSNVG
-1393 QNNVLFTVTDL
+1393 QNNVVFTITDM
-1404 QGNMSSCTA
+1404 QGNASSCSAIVTILDTTA
-1413 IITIVDTSAPVMD
+1413 PIMD

-1434 EEDLQVTL
+1434 EDDLQVTL

-1457 ETRTADVTSF
+1457 ETRSADITSF

-1473 ENIVTLTATDA
+1473 ENTVTLTAIDS
-1484 SGNESSCSVTITI
+1484 SGNEATCSIIVNI
-1497 QEGVFA
+1497 QEGVFT

-1550 ADVGTPILVEFTVYN
+1550 ADVGAPILVEFTVYN

-1590 EDQTISSEGGYT
+1590 ADQTITSEGAYS
-1602 LPDFFATGQALAIDN
+1602 LPDYFATGEALALDN

-1629 PGTIL
+1629 PGTLL
-1634 EDGTHTITLS
+1634 ENGTYTITLS
-1644 ATDNGGFESSCEF
+1644 ATDNGGFESTCEF
-1657 VIVVNDILA
+1657 EIVVNDLLSN
-1666 GQDTEILLQ
+1666 QDTEILLQ
-1675 DITLYPNPAN
+1675 DITIYPNPAS
-1685 DVVTI
+1685 DIITI
-1690 TNPDFIGLTS
+1690 TNPQFVGLTE
-1700 VTIYDVAGRLVKQ
+1700 VTLFDVTGRKVKHS
-1713 NKVSGVNNAVVMNIS
+1713 NVSGVNDAVVITIS
-1728 ELRSAVYM
+1728 ELRSAMYM
-1736 VVIATEYGQLVKQLL
+1736 VVISTEYGQVVKQLL

>member
-1 MLGIITN
+1 
-8 INCMK
+8 MK
-13 KQYTFILQVLLICLI
+13 KLSPFIFQILFICLI
-28 AAKGSFA
+28 SSAISTANNSPN
-35 TNVVTTIAPKLV
+35 TNLPNALQA
-47 TTLALDIECPD
+47 LALDIECPV
-58 SFTESATPS
+58 SFTESATPL
-67 CEFILPDYTSLALIT
+67 CEFILPDYTSLALVT
-82 GAGAEPVVTQ
+82 GAGAEPVITQ

-98 LYGLGIITVTLTA
+98 LYGLGTITVTLTA
-111 NDGSSVVSCS
+111 NDGTSEVSCS
-121 FDVQVIDTTSPALT
+121 FDVLVIDTTSPSLT

-172 TQNPAPGTVVSVNTM
+172 TQNPPAGTVVSQNTM

-206 ILSDVIPPSIVCP
+206 ILSDVIAPSITCP
-219 QDREEEATLDCLF
+219 QDREEVATLECLF
-232 TIPDYTS
+232 TIPDYTP

-245 NCATVLVTQ
+245 NCATVLLTQ
-254 SPEVGT
+254 SPAVGT
-260 QVGIGV
+260 QVGIGD
-266 TQITLTATDGPN
+266 TQITLTASDGPN
-278 TTTCVF
+278 TTSCTF

-291 SPPIVTCP
+291 SPPIVSCP

-344 TGNVSVAISATDNA
+344 SGNISVAINATDNQ

-394 FIIPDYTALAT
+394 FIIPDYTALAS
-405 AQDGCNDLVV
+405 AEDGCNDDLI
-415 ITQSPAPGTQVGLGA
+415 ITQSPPAGTQVGLGF
-430 TTITLTASDGA
+430 TTITLTANDGF
-441 NTANCTF
+441 NTADCTF

-470 NADGTA
+470 DADGNA

-497 IDITTFNCDDLGP
+497 IDLTDFNCDDLGP
-510 HPVTL
+510 HQVTL

-544 TALCQDIVVAANEN
+544 IALCQALVVSANEN
-558 CMGEATAQ
+558 CQGEATAQ
-566 DFDNGSFDP
+566 DFDNGSYDP
-575 DNTPFTLTVSPQG
+575 DNMPFILTVTPQG
-588 PYPLGTTSVVLT
+588 PYPLGTTTVVLT
-600 IDDGEYTDSCTS
+600 INDGEYTDSCTT
-612 TITVVDTTAPTLT
+612 TITVVDTTAPSLT
-625 CLENQIVVVDS
+625 CLDNQIVAVNNN
-636 TCSYVVPNYLTQVT
+636 CSYVVPNYLSQVT
-650 AQDNCAVVSVTQNP
+650 AQDNCAVVSLEQNP
-664 LPGTVVSTGVTQI
+664 LPGTVIAPGVTLV
-677 TITANDGVN
+677 TITASDGTN
-686 QSLCSFTLSIEDQ
+686 QTLCTFNLTVIDQ
-699 TAPVAIAQNM
+699 TAPTAVCQSITVALDVNGTA
-709 TIALDID
+709 TITSSDID
-716 GYAEVAANDID
+716 G
-727 AGSFD
+727 GSTD
-732 NCGQI
+732 NCGTI
-737 TKSVNYSIFTCDEIG
+737 TTSLNTTIFSCDDIG
-752 ENEIILTITDQGG
+752 DNTVVLTITDQAG
-765 LQSTATAIVTVVDTM
+765 QTTTCSAIVTVVDAT
-780 APQVACQ
+780 APNVVCQ

-793 DENGQVSIT
+793 GPTGQATISA
-802 PQDIDA
+802 QDIDA
-808 ASTDN
+808 GSTDN

-828 SNSGQNFV
+828 SNTGANVV
-836 TLTVTDGSGNASSCT
+836 TLTLTDASGNTSSCT
-851 TTVTVID
+851 TTVTVVD
-858 QTAPTLTCLED
+858 QTPPTLTCLED
-869 QTVAVDNNCSFVV
+869 QIVAIDNTCSFVV
-882 PNYIPSLVASDNC
+882 PNYVPSLIASDNC
-895 NTLSVTQNPL
+895 DTLSVTQNPL
-905 PGTILE
+905 PGTILGV
-911 TGTSTVT
+911 GTTPVTVT
-918 ITASDGSFDTLC
+918 ATDGSFDTLC
-930 NFNIIVTDQIAPT
+930 NFNIVVTDQTAPT

-956 GFASISSTDIDFGSS
+956 GLATISSTDIDFGSS
-971 DNCGSI
+971 DNCGNITASL
-977 ISSIDIT
+977 DIT

-995 VTLTITDQGG
+995 VALTITDQGG
-1005 LVSSC
+1005 LVSTC

-1038 VSITTQ
+1038 VSITPQ
-1044 DIDASST
+1044 DIDAGST
-1051 DNCGII
+1051 DNCGIV
-1057 SSTIDTTSFDCS
+1057 SSTIDITSFDCS

-1078 TLTDASGNIATAT
+1078 TLIDASGNIATAT
-1091 ATITVVDAIAPTAVC
+1091 ATITVVDTTAPTAVC
-1106 QNITLALDASGNAFI
+1106 QNITISLDASGNASI
-1121 TAQDIDAGSF
+1121 TPQDIDAGSF
-1131 DNCSDSQI
+1131 DNCDASQI
-1139 AISQTSFDCSTIG
+1139 AISQTNFDCSTIG
-1152 ENQIL
+1152 ENQVV

-1162 SSGLSASCQPTVT
+1162 PSGLSASCEATVT

-1188 ITLQLDGSGSV
+1188 ITVQLDSSGNA

-1212 TCYQQATI
+1212 TCSQQATI
-1220 ELDQYTFDCNDIGV
+1220 ELDQYTFNCNDVGV
-1234 NEVAFTITETNGLT
+1234 NQVVFTITQTNGLT

-1253 LVTVEDTLAPTVVCQ
+1253 LVTVEDTIAPTVVCQ
-1268 DIIVTLDQD
+1268 DIILTLDQN
-1277 GMAFVEIA
+1277 GMAFIEIA
-1285 DINAGSFDACGIAT
+1285 DINAGSFDACGIAA
-1299 MSIDTD
+1299 MSLDTD
-1305 TFDCTMIGTNP
+1305 TFDCSMIGVNP

-1321 TDVNGNSSACQATV
+1321 TDVNGNSSACQANV
-1335 TVVDAIYPTAVCQS
+1335 TVVDNSYPTAMCQS
-1349 LTLAL
+1349 ITLIL
-1354 DTNGLATIT
+1354 DENGLATIT
-1363 PDDLDLGSS
+1363 ASDLDQGSS
-1372 DNCSE
+1372 DNCSNF
-1377 ITTAISTSTFD
+1377 TTSVSVDTFD

-1393 QNNVLFTVTDL
+1393 QNNVVFTITDM
-1404 QGNMSSCTA
+1404 QGNASSCNATV
-1413 IITIVDTSAPVMD
+1413 TIVDATAPVMD

-1434 EEDLQVTL
+1434 EDDLQISL
-1442 TLNELFAGWS
+1442 TLDELFAGWS

-1473 ENIVTLTATDA
+1473 ENTVTLTATDA
-1484 SGNESSCSVTITI
+1484 SGNESSCSVTVII

-1537 QDGYSVDISEFSC
+1537 QGGYSVDISEFSC

-1565 SIGESDTCYAYVNVI
+1565 SIGASDTCYAYVSVI

-1590 EDQTISSEGGYT
+1590 EDQTISSEGGYA
-1602 LPDFFATGQALAIDN
+1602 LPDFFETGQAFAIDN
-1617 CSTTLVTDQSPS
+1617 CSTTLVTDQSPN

-1644 ATDNGGFESSCEF
+1644 ATDNGGFESTCEF
-1657 VIVVNDILA
+1657 IIVVNDILA
-1666 GQDTEILLQ
+1666 TQDTEILLQ
-1675 DITLYPNPAN
+1675 DITIYPNPAS
-1685 DVVTI
+1685 DTI
-1690 TNPDFIGLTS
+1690 TIENPEFVGLNN

-1713 NKVSGVNNAVVMNIS
+1713 NNVSGVNNAVVMNIS
-1728 ELRSAVYM
+1728 QLRSALYM
-1736 VVIATEYGQLVKQLL
+1736 VVITTEYGQLVKQLL

>member
-1 MLGIITN
+1 
-8 INCMK
+8 MK
-13 KQYTFILQVLLICLI
+13 KHYTTVLQILLICLLSI
-28 AAKGSFA
+28 TASFA
-35 TNVVTTIAPKLV
+35 SNSPNTTSPSVVDN
-47 TTLALDIECPD
+47 LALDIECPV

-67 CEFILPDYTSLALIT
+67 CEFILPDYTALASIT
-82 GAGAEPVVTQ
+82 GAGAEPVITQ

-98 LYGLGIITVTLTA
+98 LYGLGTITVTLTA
-111 NDGSSVVSCS
+111 NDGTSEVSCS
-121 FDVQVIDTTSPALT
+121 FDVQVIDTTSPSLT

-161 VDFCSAGTIPV
+161 VDFCSAGNIPV

-187 IFLLATDSNGN
+187 VFLLATDSNGN

-219 QDREEEATLDCLF
+219 QDREEEATIDCLF

-254 SPEVGT
+254 SPGAGT

-310 QFILPD
+310 QFLLPD
-316 YTSLATITDTCYPGP
+316 YRSLATITDTCYPGP

-344 TGNVSVAISATDNA
+344 SGNVSVAINATDNA

-405 AQDGCNDLVV
+405 AQDGCNDQVV

-430 TTITLTASDGA
+430 TTITLTASDGF

-448 EIEVQNTTTP
+448 EIEVQNTSTP

-470 NADGTA
+470 NADGNA

-544 TALCQDIVVAANEN
+544 TALCQALVVSANEN
-558 CMGEATAQ
+558 CQGEATAQ

-588 PYPLGTTSVVLT
+588 PYPLGTTTVVLT
-600 IDDGEYTDSCTS
+600 IDDGEYTDSCDT
-612 TITVVDTTAPTLT
+612 TITVVDTTAPSLT
-625 CLENQIVVVDS
+625 CLENQVVAVD
-636 TCSYVVPNYLTQVT
+636 TACSYVVPNYLTQVT
-650 AQDNCAVVSVTQNP
+650 AQDNCGVVSVLQSP
-664 LPGTVVSTGVTQI
+664 LPGTTVSTGVTQI

-686 QSLCSFTLSIEDQ
+686 QSVCTFNLTIEDQ
-699 TAPVAIAQNM
+699 TAPTATAQNI
-709 TIALDID
+709 TVALDID
-716 GYAEVAANDID
+716 GYAEVEENDID
-727 AGSFD
+727 AGSSD
-732 NCGQI
+732 NCGAI
-737 TKSVNYSIFTCDEIG
+737 TKSLNTTIFTCDEIG
-752 ENEIILTITDQGG
+752 QNEIILTITDQGG

-780 APQVACQ
+780 APQIFTQ
-787 DITLIL
+787 DIIVYL
-793 DENGQVSIT
+793 DANGEVSIT
-802 PQDIDA
+802 AQDIDA
-808 ASTDN
+808 GSTDN
-813 CGIVSYSI
+813 CGIVAYS
-821 DTTTFDC
+821 
-828 SNSGQNFV
+828 
-836 TLTVTDGSGNASSCT
+836 
-851 TTVTVID
+851 
-858 QTAPTLTCLED
+858 
-869 QTVAVDNNCSFVV
+869 
-882 PNYIPSLVASDNC
+882 
-895 NTLSVTQNPL
+895 
-905 PGTILE
+905 
-911 TGTSTVT
+911 
-918 ITASDGSFDTLC
+918 
-930 NFNIIVTDQIAPT
+930 
-943 AICQNIILPLDQN
+943 
-956 GFASISSTDIDFGSS
+956 
-971 DNCGSI
+971 
-977 ISSIDIT
+977 
-984 TFSCNDIGDNL
+984 
-995 VTLTITDQGG
+995 
-1005 LVSSC
+1005 
-1010 NAIVT
+1010 
-1015 VVDTL
+1015 
-1020 APQILTQ
+1020 
-1027 DSTVF
+1027 
-1032 LDPNGQ
+1032 
-1038 VSITTQ
+1038 
-1044 DIDASST
+1044 
-1051 DNCGII
+1051 
-1057 SSTIDTTSFDCS
+1057 IDTTSFDCS
-1069 NIGENTVTL
+1069 NTGPNQVTL
-1078 TLTDASGNIATAT
+1078 TLTDASANTSASTA
-1091 ATITVVDAIAPTAVC
+1091 IVTVIDAIAPTAVC
-1106 QNITLALDASGNAFI
+1106 QNITLELDASGNAFLSPS
-1121 TAQDIDAGSF
+1121 DIDSGSS
-1131 DNCSDSQI
+1131 DNCTVSQI
-1139 AISQTSFDCSTIG
+1139 ALSQTSFDCSMIG
-1152 ENQIL
+1152 QNQVV

-1162 SSGLSASCQPTVT
+1162 ASGNSSSCTAMVT
-1175 VVNNNVPVAACQD
+1175 VENNNVPVAACQN
-1188 ITLQLDGSGSV
+1188 ITLQLDSSGV
-1199 TISAADLDGGSTL
+1199 ATITAADLDGGSTL

-1220 ELDQYTFDCNDIGV
+1220 ELDQYTFDCNDLGV

-1248 TSCIA
+1248 TSCTA

-1268 DIIVTLDQD
+1268 NIIVTLDQD
-1277 GMAFVEIA
+1277 GLASIVVA
-1285 DINAGSFDACGIAT
+1285 DINAGSFDACGIAG
-1299 MSIDTD
+1299 MSLDID
-1305 TFDCTMIGTNP
+1305 TFDCSMIGTNP

-1335 TVVDAIYPTAVCQS
+1335 TVVDATYPTAMCQS
-1349 LTLAL
+1349 ITLIL
-1354 DTNGLATIT
+1354 DQSGLATIT
-1363 PDDLDLGSS
+1363 PDDLDQGSS
-1372 DNCSE
+1372 DNCSNF
-1377 ITTAISTSTFD
+1377 TTSVNIDTFD
-1388 CSNIG
+1388 CTNVG
-1393 QNNVLFTVTDL
+1393 QNNVLFTVTDM
-1404 QGNMSSCTA
+1404 QGNVSSCNAIVTILDTTA
-1413 IITIVDTSAPVMD
+1413 PIMD

-1434 EEDLQVTL
+1434 EDDLQVTL

-1473 ENIVTLTATDA
+1473 ENTVTLTAIDS
-1484 SGNESSCSVTITI
+1484 SGNEATCSIIVNI

-1508 QNVTVPLQQDGTATI
+1508 QNVTVPLQQDGTASI

-1537 QDGYSVDISEFSC
+1537 QDGYSVNISEFSC

-1590 EDQTISSEGGYT
+1590 ADQTITTEGAYS
-1602 LPDFFATGQALAIDN
+1602 LPDYFATGEALALDN
-1617 CSTTLVTDQSPS
+1617 CSTTLVTDQRPS
-1629 PGTIL
+1629 PGTLL
-1634 EDGTHTITLS
+1634 ENGTYTITLS
-1644 ATDNGGFESSCEF
+1644 ATDNGGFESTCEF
-1657 VIVVNDILA
+1657 EIVVNDLLSN
-1666 GQDTEILLQ
+1666 QDTEILLQ
-1675 DITLYPNPAN
+1675 DITIYPNPAS
-1685 DVVTI
+1685 DIITI
-1690 TNPDFIGLTS
+1690 TNPQFIGLTD
-1700 VTIYDVAGRLVKQ
+1700 VTLFDVTGRKVKHS
-1713 NKVSGVNNAVVMNIS
+1713 NVSGVNDAVVINIS
-1728 ELRSAVYM
+1728 ELRSAMYM
-1736 VVIATEYGQLVKQLL
+1736 VVISTEYGQVVKQLL